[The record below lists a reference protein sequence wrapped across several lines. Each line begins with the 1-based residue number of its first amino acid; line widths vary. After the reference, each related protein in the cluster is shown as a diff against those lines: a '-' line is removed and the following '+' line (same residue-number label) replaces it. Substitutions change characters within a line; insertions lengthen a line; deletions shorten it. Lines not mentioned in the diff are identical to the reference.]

1 MHRIHIIIAIGCLC
15 CLAAACAI
23 HAADLE
29 TKPSGPVFSMREFE
43 LKPGVKAEEFDAF
56 VRKEMAGDIA
66 KDVTGMKMHIL
77 KGNRGARKGAYL
89 LVWEFDSV
97 ATRDHYFPKEG
108 GWNNPAFQQASKH
121 MMTAMA
127 KFSSYIR
134 ESAVYTDYV
143 TVSD

>member
-1 MHRIHIIIAIGCLC
+1 MHRIHPIIAIGCLC
-15 CLAAACAI
+15 CISAVLAL

-56 VRKEMAGDIA
+56 VRKEMAGNIA
-66 KDVTGMKMHIL
+66 KDVTAMKMHIL
-77 KGNRGARKGAYL
+77 KGDRGARKGAYI

-108 GWNNPAFQQASKH
+108 GWNNPAFQQASKQ
-121 MMTAMA
+121 MMTVMS

-134 ESAVYTDYV
+134 EPAVYTDYE